1 MSLKLLPLPCLEQV
15 LREDKFV
22 EKLVKQGLA
31 KKALQRLDLLRR
43 LQSMISKAVETVLHD
58 IPRSERQK

>member
-1 MSLKLLPLPCLEQV
+1 MGTQV

-22 EKLVKQGLA
+22 EKLVKHGLA

-43 LQSMISKAVETVLHD
+43 LQMNLSKSAETVLRHMH
-58 IPRSERQK
+58 RAERQK